1 MLGRYLKILDESLDK
16 KLALL
21 KEIEDLSLS
30 QSVMIEDG
38 AAFEDIDANMDDK
51 AVLIDRINKLDE
63 GFQAM
68 YDNIK
73 ENLEAQKKEYEDEI
87 ELIKKKISEVM
98 SCSTQIQAIEARNK
112 TAMEQRFAKAH
123 KDIRSRTVHAS
134 QVQDYYK
141 VANRLNAITPQFM
154 DKKK

>member
-51 AVLIDRINKLDE
+51 AALIDRINKLDE
-63 GFQAM
+63 GFQSM

-73 ENLEAQKKEYEDEI
+73 ENL
-87 ELIKKKISEVM
+87 
-98 SCSTQIQAIEARNK
+98 R
-112 TAMEQRFAKAH
+112 AH
-123 KDIRSRTVHAS
+123 K
-134 QVQDYYK
+134 
-141 VANRLNAITPQFM
+141 
-154 DKKK
+154 

>member
-38 AAFEDIDANMDDK
+38 ATFEDIDANMDDK
-51 AVLIDRINKLDE
+51 AVLIARINKLDE

-73 ENLEAQKKEYEDEI
+73 ENLEAQKEEYKDEI

-112 TAMEQRFAKAH
+112 AAMEQRFAKAH